1 MTNNMKNERFYP
13 AKEMKNH
20 FEVVVNYI
28 QWGETKHTKKKSV
41 CGGKKYLGM
50 KAYEIANPD
59 YCTEE
64 EYNNKICKMP
74 SQRLEFITQTEN
86 VWED

>member
-1 MTNNMKNERFYP
+1 
-13 AKEMKNH
+13 MKNH

-41 CGGKKYLGM
+41 CQGKILLGI

-64 EYNNKICKMP
+64 EYNNKVCKMP
-74 SQRLEFITQTEN
+74 SQRLEFITESKFIWQ
-86 VWED
+86 D